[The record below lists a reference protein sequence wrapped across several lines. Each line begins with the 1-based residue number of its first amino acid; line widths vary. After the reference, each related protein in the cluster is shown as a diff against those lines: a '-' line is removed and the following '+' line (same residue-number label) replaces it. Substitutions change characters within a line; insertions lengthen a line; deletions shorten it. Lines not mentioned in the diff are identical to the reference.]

1 MKFFS
6 AAAAFFII
14 FAVYCHPANAQELQ
28 QEQIIRELE
37 KIQREQQ
44 ETIKQTQPKKQF
56 KEEEEKKKEPE
67 AIEQPA
73 SDQDVL
79 KGTKDCIKVDE
90 IILVGSTIFS
100 TSLKE
105 KLTAPYINRCLTTE
119 SIERLLGDIVK
130 AYLDKGYI
138 AARPYLQNQDLNSGK
153 LEILVLEGNLEEI
166 ILKDKNKHSLNIKGA
181 FPWLEGKPLN
191 IRDIEQGLV
200 QINRL
205 ASNKATM
212 DVGLGTSPG
221 DSIITISNDP
231 SFPLHGSISYNN
243 LGSPSISREQATA
256 TISADNPLRIN
267 DFFSY
272 SHTESIT
279 GDREKFSSV
288 ADSFFYSVPFGY
300 WLFTGTYSHSE
311 YTTTISP
318 PGGELKASGK
328 SEQWRTQL
336 DWIAYNGRKNK
347 LTLSAALNHKVS
359 KNYLAEQ
366 LLEVASR
373 ELTILDSDIKWEYRF
388 GSGATFNLGLG
399 YSDGIKALDALE
411 DPDFLPE
418 TYPHAQGDKIRYT
431 ASLNITINKCKAQF
445 TSSLTGQY
453 AIEPLYGSEHI
464 LIGGYYTVRGFD
476 QSNLSGD
483 RGYYVR
489 NEFSADLFTIP
500 KTDILVKPF
509 LGIDFGYLDSYPK
522 VEYLP
527 DVLGGTLAGM
537 AGGVRLDGKHINGE
551 LSVGQSI
558 SSPTGLDKE
567 SPRLNATVS
576 VSF

>member
-1 MKFFS
+1 M
-6 AAAAFFII
+6 I
-14 FAVYCHPANAQELQ
+14 FAVYCLPVNAQDPQ

-44 ETIKQTQPKKQF
+44 ETIKQTQPQKPRE
-56 KEEEEKKKEPE
+56 KEDEEEKERE
-67 AIEQPA
+67 AVEQPA
-73 SDQDVL
+73 TDQKML
-79 KGTKDCIKVDE
+79 EEKKSCIKVEE
-90 IILVGSTIFS
+90 IMLVGS
-100 TSLKE
+100 SLLSKSFKE
-105 KLTAPYINRCLTTE
+105 KLTAPYINHCLT
-119 SIERLLGDIVK
+119 SKNIERLLGKIVK

-138 AARPYLQNQDLNSGK
+138 AARPYLKNQDLNSGK
-153 LEILVLEGNLEEI
+153 LEIIVLEGKLEKI
-166 ILKDKNKHSLNIKGA
+166 ILKDNDKHSINIKGA
-181 FPWLEGKPLN
+181 FPGLEGKPLN

-200 QINRL
+200 QLNRL
-205 ASNKATM
+205 ESNKVTM

-221 DSIITISNDP
+221 DSVITISNNP

-256 TISADNPLRIN
+256 TISADNPFRIN

-279 GDREKFSSV
+279 GEREKFSSV

-431 ASLNITINKCKAQF
+431 ASLNIPINRGKANF
-445 TSSLTGQY
+445 TSFLTGQY

-464 LIGGYYTVRGFD
+464 LIGGYYTVWGFD

-489 NEFSADLFTIP
+489 NEFSTDLFTLP
-500 KTDILVKPF
+500 KTDILVKSF
-509 LGIDFGYLDSYPK
+509 FGIDFGHLDSYPK

-537 AGGVRLDGKHINGE
+537 AGGVRLNGKHINGE
-551 LSVGQSI
+551 LSVGKAI

-567 SPRLNATVS
+567 SPRLNASITVK
-576 VSF
+576 F